1 MSPIQRQGAAI
12 VEDERPIGE
21 TVARLVDEGKA
32 YARAEVDLA
41 RARLDVKMVR
51 IRAVALLGGLALRFG
66 IGALVALAMTAVLTL
81 ADLVGPLGG
90 GLLATALI
98 AAIAGGLAF
107 LALKRWNKGDE

>member
-1 MSPIQRQGAAI
+1 MSPIERQGAAV
-12 VEDERPIGE
+12 VEEDRPIAE

-32 YARAEVDLA
+32 YARAEIDLA
-41 RARLDVKMVR
+41 RARLDVRMVR
-51 IRAVALLGGLALRFG
+51 IRAVAIFGGLALLFA

-81 ADLVGPLGG
+81 ADLLGPLGG

-107 LALKRWNKGDE
+107 MALKRWQRGDE